1 MPTNRLLQEKEV
13 EATTYNKFF
22 SIAVHED
29 VGEKLPAFDY
39 SPFNVV
45 VFDEVYMSNL
55 YVLDKVRRFI
65 KENPDL
71 IVIGTGDVKQLQ
83 GVEVMTNC
91 QNPAVYIDNCI
102 DIVFEYNI
110 FLEVCK
116 RVGAKDSEEEDRNRE
131 IINNMYNDFWESK
144 LPIQDIIPKYFET
157 TDDIMASEHNIAYTN
172 IRCRN
177 VANEIR
183 NRLNK
188 KDKYEV
194 GEILIARKWIKQP
207 RVNVNLRYRITNI
220 EQDEL
225 GAQITLQNIA
235 NDEDKFRLF
244 EAVVANNFIYSYCAT
259 CHSSQGASVKGSITI
274 HEYNLPIA
282 SREWVWTS
290 ITRCVDFRKVRF
302 YSNPSFD
309 KQMDKN
315 MIMRYFKNKVENYKL
330 QDRKAGREINEQEY
344 ITPEWCL
351 KMCKSRCEKCN
362 TSFNFEVKHGK
373 LCSNF
378 TAQRL
383 CNDYG
388 HHLYNCCAYCLWCNV
403 SSH

>member
-1 MPTNRLLQEKEV
+1 
-13 EATTYNKFF
+13 
-22 SIAVHED
+22 
-29 VGEKLPAFDY
+29 
-39 SPFNVV
+39 
-45 VFDEVYMSNL
+45 MSNL

-65 KENPDL
+65 KENPDI

-102 DIVFEYNI
+102 DIVFQYNI

-116 RVGAKDSEEEDRNRE
+116 RVGAKDSEEGDRNRE

-235 NDEDKFRLF
+235 NDEDKFMLF
-244 EAVVANNFIYSYCAT
+244 EAVVDNNFIYSYCAT

-309 KQMDKN
+309 KQMDRN

-330 QDRKAGREINEQEY
+330 QDRRSQRKVSEEEY

-351 KMCKSRCEKCN
+351 KIFKSRCEKCN
-362 TSFNFEVKHGK
+362 TAFNFEVKQGK

-383 CNDYG
+383 DNLRPHEVNNCVCFCVYCNISA
-388 HHLYNCCAYCLWCNV
+388 H
-403 SSH
+403 